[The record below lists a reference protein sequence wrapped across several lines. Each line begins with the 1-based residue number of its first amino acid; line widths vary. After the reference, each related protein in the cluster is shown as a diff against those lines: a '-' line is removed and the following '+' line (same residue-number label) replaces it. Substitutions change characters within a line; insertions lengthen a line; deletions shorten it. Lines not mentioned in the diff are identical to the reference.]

1 MMEQGKLK
9 ATLPGRELGY
19 IIGDGVVAG
28 AGGIFTPNTVKV
40 APATYYA
47 DYYRRAN
54 VESNSFDASFI
65 KLREV
70 RLEFNFP
77 AALAQKLKLNN
88 ASIAAYG
95 RDLALISKFPVF
107 DPEVAALNGST
118 ILPGVEMGQLPSMR
132 TFGMNLTVKF

>member
-9 ATLPGRELGY
+9 KSLPGREEGF

-28 AGGIFTPNTVKV
+28 AGGAFTPNTTKV
-40 APATYYA
+40 APATYYG

-70 RLEFNFP
+70 RLEY
-77 AALAQKLKLNN
+77 ALPVKFTQKLKLNN
-88 ASIAAYG
+88 ASLALYG
-95 RDLALISKFPVF
+95 RDLALISDFPVF

-118 ILPGVEMGQLPSMR
+118 ILPGIEIGQMPSMR